1 MFKFK
6 VMFVCK
12 CGWSEGEDHLPV
24 VHGICDDCADDEA
37 VSFMEEFEEELLFD
51 DEVVRYD
58 GLR

>member
-24 VHGICDDCADDEA
+24 VHGICDDCADDER
-37 VSFMEEFEEELLFD
+37 FEEMFEEIEVE